1 VVIRGKRYRLKD
13 LDFPH
18 SESTMM
24 LQCPVLRTAINAWEN
39 EGGGLPPLTDAGLAP
54 GLARFPPYK
63 RVGHGRAYMRL
74 DATPRTG
81 AFQKESGEL

>member
-1 VVIRGKRYRLKD
+1 VVILGKRYRLKD

-18 SESTMM
+18 SENTMM

-39 EGGGLPPLTDAGLAP
+39 EGGGLPPLTDVGP
-54 GLARFPPYK
+54 ARFPPYK

-74 DATPRTG
+74 DATPKAG